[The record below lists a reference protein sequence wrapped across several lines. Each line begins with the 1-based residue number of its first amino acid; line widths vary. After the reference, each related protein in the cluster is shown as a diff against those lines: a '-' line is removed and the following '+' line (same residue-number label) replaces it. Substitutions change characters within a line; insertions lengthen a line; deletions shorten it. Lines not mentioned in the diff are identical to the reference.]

1 MTARTSSAT
10 TVVGWIATVAV
21 IACLPWMA
29 VNPADIRLITL
40 IAILALTVSGL
51 NLTLGYAGELA
62 LNQVAVYAG
71 GAYMTGYV
79 AINITGDLLVCLALS
94 ITIALVLGFVT
105 GLPGLR
111 LGGWT
116 LAITSFFMVILVP
129 SVINIFGDTLGGLAG
144 LNGIPLPT
152 LFGRELD
159 PNAFYV
165 VVVLIAAGW
174 FVCFR
179 NLVLSL
185 RGSGLLVLKESPVL
199 AAAVGTPP
207 HRTKLTVYVL
217 SAMPAGI
224 AGCFI
229 AFLDSYLAPVS
240 FGLPLVIVVLAAS
253 ILGGPKSVFG
263 ALIGAA
269 IMQIGPMRATAFDE
283 YAEVAYGA
291 FLVLGGL
298 VLRNGIAGLARGLF
312 GWARS
317 RFRKPD
323 DLRVVPKRTED
334 TVDFP
339 TVDGR
344 TLVIDGVSK
353 RFGGNVAVDDVS
365 VEAQPGEVTAL
376 IGPNGSGKTTLMNL
390 VSGYY
395 RLDNG
400 SIQLGGETISGR
412 PAFKVARAGVGRT
425 FQTPIVPDGINV
437 EETIMTG
444 RLSQRRT
451 SLLSTI
457 LRLPAFWR
465 ADKDNRATSRQIM
478 EALGLDHLAST
489 PAADLALGTRRMLEL
504 GRAVAAGSSL
514 VLLDEVA
521 SGLDEDDI
529 QGLVDVVRKLR
540 DAGVTVVLVEH
551 NFSLVRAIADHV
563 VVLAEGRV
571 LAQGAADDVANDPE
585 VMRTYL
591 GEGGE
596 LSGTSLNDDE
606 RATSTREPV

>member
-1 MTARTSSAT
+1 MTARVSAT
-10 TVVGWIATVAV
+10 TTMIAWVATVAV
-21 IACLPWMA
+21 TASLPWLA

-71 GAYMTGYV
+71 GAYMTGYI
-79 AINITGDLLVCLALS
+79 AINVTADLLACLALS
-94 ITIALVLGFVT
+94 IAVALVIGFVT

-152 LFGRELD
+152 LIGWELD

-165 VVVLIAAGW
+165 VVIVVTAGW

-185 RGSGLLVLKESPVL
+185 RGSGLLVLKESPIL
-199 AAAVGTPP
+199 AAAIGTPP
-207 HRTKLTVYVL
+207 HGTKMTVYVL
-217 SAMPAGI
+217 SAIPAGM

-240 FGLPLVIVVLAAS
+240 FGLPLVIVVLASS
-253 ILGGPKSVFG
+253 ILGGPKSIFG

-269 IMQIGPMRATAFDE
+269 IMQIGPMRATTFDE
-283 YAEVAYGA
+283 YAEVGYGA

-298 VLRNGIAGLARGLF
+298 VLRNGIAGLTRRLWNTVSSGLRRF
-312 GWARS
+312 DDERVTPNRS
-317 RFRKPD
+317 Q
-323 DLRVVPKRTED
+323 ES
-334 TVDFP
+334 VDFP
-339 TVDGR
+339 AVDGR
-344 TLVIDGVSK
+344 ALVIDGVSK

-365 VEAQPGEVTAL
+365 VEAQPGEITAL

-400 SIQLGGETISGR
+400 AIRLGDETISGR
-412 PAFKVARAGVGRT
+412 PAYKVARAGVGRT
-425 FQTPIVPDGINV
+425 FQTPIVPEGISV

-457 LRLPAFWR
+457 LRLPGFWR
-465 ADKDNRATSRQIM
+465 ADKQDRAASMQIM
-478 EALGLDHLAST
+478 GALGLSDLAST
-489 PAADLALGTRRMLEL
+489 PASDLALGTRRMLEL
-504 GRAVAAGSSL
+504 GRGVAAGSSL

-529 QGLVDVVRKLR
+529 HGLVDVVRRLR

-571 LAQGAADDVANDPE
+571 LAQGSADDVANDPD

-596 LSGTSLNDDE
+596 LSGTSLGAE
-606 RATSTREPV
+606 RVADSREPV